1 MITYRVVLVNSKT
14 ALPIF
19 VALVCILKVFVAVI
33 HIDVFIIG
41 FVGSFRSIRI
51 IIIAIVAVY
60 YAYPLPFSTF
70 THIFSP
76 LGAEGPSIYHIL
88 HCSFL
93 RQYTIIILH
102 KVRSFLW
109 VGRMPWVRM
118 RSLFLSVCSC
128 SHGSW
133 AGSRSVGGGR
143 GRPVRDSWH

>member
-1 MITYRVVLVNSKT
+1 MLNDPPIQWLVLVNSET
-14 ALPIF
+14 YLPIV
-19 VALVCILKVFVAVI
+19 VALVFILKVFVAVI

-60 YAYPLPFSTF
+60 YSYPLPFSTF

-102 KVRSFLW
+102 KGRSFLW

-118 RSLFLSVCSC
+118 RSLFFLC
-128 SHGSW
+128 
-133 AGSRSVGGGR
+133 AAAATALGR
-143 GRPVRDSWH
+143 GREAWAEGGVGP